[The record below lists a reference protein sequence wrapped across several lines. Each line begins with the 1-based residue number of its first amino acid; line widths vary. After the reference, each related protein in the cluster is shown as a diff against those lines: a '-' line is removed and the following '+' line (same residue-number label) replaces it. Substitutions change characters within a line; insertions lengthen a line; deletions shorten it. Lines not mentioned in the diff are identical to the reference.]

1 MKLLKSGLVAA
12 VIVTGA
18 ACGATTQQASSTVAR
33 GAACNQMQDLDRQ
46 VAQVYDLA
54 KVRHAAPIYTQR
66 FVARAIQ
73 PREVTGAELYVDAEP
88 GVSQPYLERVLS
100 CHAAGTS
107 VAHPN
112 DPLRAHNVRDVDV
125 RAQGHQYV
133 IAVHGADR
141 NAGREIWQKAQAL
154 LQEDGSVEVQQLS
167 AAAKPASTF

>member
-1 MKLLKSGLVAA
+1 MKLLKSGMVAA

-33 GAACNQMQDLDRQ
+33 GASCNQVQNLDQQ

-54 KVRHAAPIYTQR
+54 RVRHAEPLYTQR
-66 FVARAIQ
+66 FLARAIQ
-73 PREVTGAELYVDAEP
+73 PREVIGAELYVDAEA

-107 VAHPN
+107 AANPN
-112 DPLRAHNVRDVDV
+112 DPLRAQNIRDLDV
-125 RAQGHQYV
+125 RVQGRQFV

-154 LQEDGSVEVQQLS
+154 LQSGGSVEVQQLS
-167 AAAKPASTF
+167 AADKPASTL

>member
-1 MKLLKSGLVAA
+1 MNLLKSGLVAA

-33 GAACNQMQDLDRQ
+33 GASCDQVQNLEQQ

-54 KVRHAAPIYTQR
+54 RVRHAEPLYTQR

-73 PREVTGAELYVDAEP
+73 PREVSGAELYVDAEA

-100 CHAAGTS
+100 CHAAGS
-107 VAHPN
+107 SAAHPN
-112 DPLRAHNVRDVDV
+112 DPLRAQNVRDVDV
-125 RAQGHQYV
+125 RVQGKHFV

-141 NAGREIWQKAQAL
+141 HAGREIWQKAQAL
-154 LQEDGSVEVQQLS
+154 LQGGGNVEVQQLS
-167 AAAKPASTF
+167 AADKPATF